1 MTESM
6 PPSSPKPRKG
16 SLWRTVLAV
25 AWSLLGVRKGSE
37 WQEDGAKVT
46 PLQIIAVGLVV
57 LILFVLGLMALVHLL
72 V

>member
-37 WQEDGAKVT
+37 WQEDGAQAT
-46 PLQIIAVGLVV
+46 PLQFIAVGLVA
-57 LILFVLGLMALVHLL
+57 LILLVLGLMGLVHWL